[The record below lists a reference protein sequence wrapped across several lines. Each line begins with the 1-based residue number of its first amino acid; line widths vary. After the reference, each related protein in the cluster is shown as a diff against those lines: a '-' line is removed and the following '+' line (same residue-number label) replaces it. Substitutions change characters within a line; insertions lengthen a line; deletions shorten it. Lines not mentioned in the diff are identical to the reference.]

1 MQTQIKLQVAKE
13 TQILISN
20 IVVPQSIILYNV
32 KTRII
37 GSLEKE
43 EPMLV

>member
-20 IVVPQSIILYNV
+20 IVVPQSIIQYNV
-32 KTRII
+32 KTGII

-43 EPMLV
+43 EPTLV

>member
-13 TQILISN
+13 TQILIN
-20 IVVPQSIILYNV
+20 NVVVPRTIILYNV